1 MYPRACFSKVLL
13 TKSKAVLFSFKM
25 GVPEENE
32 NYRPRRGGGG
42 GSHGFQGERGGGSVV
57 TTVILT
63 SAFTRLNLTRSIS
76 DFGVLFAAIDLKFFH
91 FGPHT
96 LDFGH
101 SSSEF

>member
-13 TKSKAVLFSFKM
+13 TKSKAALFSFKM

-32 NYRPRRGGGG
+32 NYGPRRGGGG
-42 GSHGFQGERGGGSVV
+42 RSHGFQGERRGGSVV

-91 FGPHT
+91 FEPQT
-96 LDFGH
+96 
-101 SSSEF
+101 